1 MKKFMFE
8 YDEVCRGVVIV
19 YAENEDEALDKAHSG
34 EGEVFINK
42 SQEEVGA
49 LIEVSDV
56 NE

>member
-19 YAENEDEALDKAHSG
+19 YAENEDEALEMAESG

-49 LIEVSDV
+49 LIEVSED